1 MDEYWFDTISCSS
14 HHVAAVD
21 LSTGSTQNTIAETVN
36 LTGTRHAISDSAN
49 KFTVIHKGCDK
60 VCNMMNT
67 STHHRWS
74 SGGSGCCDSS
84 IPKAINKSLV
94 SEAETGSMG
103 NISFWHIMSSR
114 SKRTR
119 SRLIFPI
126 FMVGDM
132 NSTQQDALIMFPSFY
147 SYNRIVSSSPK
158 LYPTTSRIHTRT
170 KLEYH
175 IKIGIG
181 SSDTHLL
188 DIFQT
193 MTWKYNYHRKSRR
206 VRGYIPQHIKVFPG
220 PAKLTLGLGF
230 CFSCLSFVISGIY
243 FSVKK
248 HKFIKLKSKFFQRNG
263 GLLLEQQIA
272 LHGGT
277 TILTAEEL
285 DMNADCYKKT
295 HIFVSGDS
303 GTGTSQK
310 GLSPE
315 KVVVEGQIERFI
327 SEILTLTKVNHQN
340 VVKFLG
346 CCLETEAPVLVYE
359 LACNGTLF
367 DYIHHTNEKSSL
379 PWDILLKIVT
389 ESAVALAYLH
399 SAADSSKQMIIH
411 GNVKSSNILLTDCF
425 MAKISGFGP
434 SRLVP
439 STESQISTLV
449 QETLVYL
456 DPEYLHT
463 GQLTDN
469 SDVYSFGVVLLEL
482 LTGEMPVSFDRPEN
496 QRVITSYFLLS
507 AEQCGLF
514 QIVAPQ
520 LVNEGSREQVR
531 AVADLAKSCL
541 KLSRAE
547 RPTME
552 QVARELHRLSNT
564 YPRVKVDSHDT

>member
-1 MDEYWFDTISCSS
+1 MGAILMLLYSS
-14 HHVAAVD
+14 STAHHVAAVD

-74 SGGSGCCDSS
+74 SGGSGCCNSS
-84 IPKAINKSLV
+84 TPKAINKSLV
-94 SEAETGSMG
+94 SEAETQSMG
-103 NISFWHIMSSR
+103 NISFWLIMSSR

-126 FMVGDM
+126 LMVGDM

-147 SYNRIVSSSPK
+147 SYNRIVSGSPK
-158 LYPTTSRIHTRT
+158 LYPTTPRIHTRT

-175 IKIGIG
+175 IKIGKG

-188 DIFQT
+188 DTFQT
-193 MTWKYNYHRKSRR
+193 MTRKYNYHRKSRR
-206 VRGYIPQHIKVFPG
+206 LRGYIPQHIKVFPG

-248 HKFIKLKSKFFQRNG
+248 HKFIKLKSKFFQRNR

-272 LHGGT
+272 LRGGT

-285 DMNADCYKKT
+285 DMTADCYKKT
-295 HIFVSGDS
+295 HIFVSGGS

-315 KVVVEGQIERFI
+315 KVVAEGQIEHFI

-340 VVKFLG
+340 LVKFLG

-399 SAADSSKQMIIH
+399 SATDSSKQMIIH

-434 SRLVP
+434 SRTMWPL
-439 STESQISTLV
+439 
-449 QETLVYL
+449 
-456 DPEYLHT
+456 
-463 GQLTDN
+463 
-469 SDVYSFGVVLLEL
+469 SDCCA
-482 LTGEMPVSFDRPEN
+482 T
-496 QRVITSYFLLS
+496 T
-507 AEQCGLF
+507 C
-514 QIVAPQ
+514 
-520 LVNEGSREQVR
+520 
-531 AVADLAKSCL
+531 K
-541 KLSRAE
+541 
-547 RPTME
+547 
-552 QVARELHRLSNT
+552 
-564 YPRVKVDSHDT
+564 